1 MSQVE
6 RTDAHRMSVIGHI
19 DLDGNGDLMHIN
31 VSDGVAY
38 VGHMG
43 TNDLGTSII
52 DVSNPSRPEVI
63 TQIPRPAGTHSHKVQ
78 VKDSLLLVNHEKN
91 RFEDEPPAEWS
102 AGMAIY
108 DVSDPASP
116 QHIGFYPVAGTGI
129 HRMAWWEA
137 DYALVSAGE
146 AGYSGRILEIVD
158 LSDPTSPTELGR
170 WWYPGQHVGGGESS
184 NWGMAVGP
192 DRALEDRQYNLHHAL
207 PYGDRAYG
215 GYWDG
220 GLMIID
226 ISDPTNPTLISQLE
240 FGPESRNTHTP
251 LRLPGR
257 DILIVTDELIQ
268 RWIGVQRHVWVV
280 DIADE
285 TDPKVI
291 TRFPVPPGSRHE
303 DNIRWGP
310 HNLHEMRPGSFK
322 DPNLVYLTYFA
333 GGLRAYD
340 VSDAA
345 NPVEVAHLVPPAPPG
360 RDSIQFNDVYA
371 AEDGMV
377 YVSDRFGD
385 GLYIVDPGL

>member
-1 MSQVE
+1 MTQAD

-19 DLDGNGDLMHIN
+19 DLDGKGDLMHVN
-31 VSDGVAY
+31 VVDGVAY

-43 TNDLGTSII
+43 YNDLGTSII
-52 DVSNPSRPEVI
+52 DVSNPSRPELI

-78 VKDSLLLVNHEKN
+78 VKDSLLLVNHERN
-91 RFEDEPPAEWS
+91 RFEDQPPVEWS

-116 QHIGFYPVAGTGI
+116 QQIGFYPVTGTGV
-129 HRMAWWEA
+129 HRMAWWEGGH
-137 DYALVSAGE
+137 ALVSAGE
-146 AGYSGRILEIVD
+146 DGYSGRILEIVD

-170 WWYPGQHVGGGESS
+170 WWYPGQHVAGGEQST
-184 NWGMAVGP
+184 WGAADDP
-192 DRALEDRQYNLHHAL
+192 DLAHEDRHYNLHHAL

-220 GLMIID
+220 GLMILD
-226 ISDPTNPTLISQLE
+226 IGDPTSPQLISHLE

-251 LRLPGR
+251 LRPPGR
-257 DILIVTDELIQ
+257 DILIVTDELIT
-268 RWIGVQRHVWVV
+268 RWVGVQRHVWVV

-285 TDPKVI
+285 ANPSVI
-291 TRFPVPPGSRHE
+291 TRFPVPPGARHE
-303 DNIRWGP
+303 EKIRWGP
-310 HNLHEMRPGSFK
+310 HNLHEMRPGSFA

-340 VSDAA
+340 ISDAG

-371 AEDGMV
+371 TEDGLV

-385 GLYIVDPGL
+385 GLYVVDPGL